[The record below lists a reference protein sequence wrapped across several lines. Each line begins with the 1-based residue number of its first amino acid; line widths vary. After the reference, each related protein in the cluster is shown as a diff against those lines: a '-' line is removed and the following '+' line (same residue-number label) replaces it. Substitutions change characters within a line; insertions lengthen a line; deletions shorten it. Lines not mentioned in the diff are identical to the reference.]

1 MQVEDD
7 SQMKEDRARRLED
20 AGETP
25 AFPGGNDSKK
35 KFAPNKR
42 PRDDRPVAPPMGE
55 WIPNERIVHVSL
67 RSRLLTNAI
76 AE

>member
-1 MQVEDD
+1 MKGDCTAILPLDDSGDVGDD
-7 SQMKEDRARRLED
+7 SQMKEDCARRLED

-55 WIPNERIVHVSL
+55 
-67 RSRLLTNAI
+67 
-76 AE
+76 